1 MISLMK
7 IKFRINKVT
16 LLSYILCATILP
28 SFADVPV
35 NVIEEPVRKPVVVEP
50 KAITFVSPPVS
61 HVTPAIL
68 NDTALRKWINEGNR
82 SSALVLLER
91 AHRLAP
97 SNAVITHNLELVKK
111 NALAEAIA
119 KPPKYLTVSSAKK
132 AAPVINDTNQ
142 TIWNLP

>member
-1 MISLMK
+1 MK

-35 NVIEEPVRKPVVVEP
+35 NAIEEPVRKPPVVAEP
-50 KAITFVSPPVS
+50 KVITFVSPPVS

-97 SNAVITHNLELVKK
+97 SNTVITHNLELVKK

-119 KPPKYLTVSSAKK
+119 RPPKYLTVSSDKK
-132 AAPVINDTNQ
+132 AVPVINDTNQ